1 MIIVTDRGCIKEI
14 EEAVSTLGGP
24 LTSSSNFRDEKHG
37 SISPN
42 IIIYEPDNGCP
53 RKNSPQQQSSLSK
66 QLSAILNSN
75 GSKGVIFASPHL
87 TYDIITDVILNCP
100 EKPHGFKI
108 LRHLYE
114 KTIGRVRRTS
124 SICNLCVVDLLKENL
139 SASSR
144 WSKRC
149 IDIVLSIIALI
160 LFSPVLVIVSVL
172 IKLTSKGPV
181 IFTQMRAGL
190 NGKPFKL
197 YKFRTMVSD
206 ADRILQD
213 YIDINKL
220 KEPVYKFRKDKRVT
234 PLGRILRKTSID
246 ELPQIFNVF
255 KGDMSWVGPRPEDV
269 RIVKCYNAVFKTR
282 LMAKPG
288 ITGLQ
293 QIKCRGINSMTERI
307 KYDNQYIEK
316 QSVWLDLKILFR
328 TIKVVL
334 SREGAW

>member
-1 MIIVTDRGCIKEI
+1 MIIVTDRGYVKEI
-14 EEAVSTLGGP
+14 EETMQLP
-24 LTSSSNFRDEKHG
+24 LTSYPNLRGGKHG
-37 SISPN
+37 ITSPN
-42 IIIYEPDNGCP
+42 IVLYEPNNGCP
-53 RKNSPQQQSSLSK
+53 RRNSPYQQSNLSK
-66 QLSAILNSN
+66 QLSTILSSN
-75 GSKGVIFASPHL
+75 GSTGVIFASPHL

-114 KTIGRVRRTS
+114 KTIGRVKRAAR
-124 SICNLCVVDLLKENL
+124 IGNLHVVDLLKENL
-139 SASSR
+139 PATSR

-149 IDIVLSIIALI
+149 IDIVLSITALMI
-160 LFSPVLVIVSVL
+160 FSPILLIVPVL
-172 IKLTSKGPV
+172 IKLTSKGPI

-197 YKFRTMVSD
+197 YKFRTMVLD
-206 ADRILQD
+206 AERILQN

-220 KEPVYKFRKDKRVT
+220 KEPVYKFREDKRVT

-246 ELPQIFNVF
+246 ELPQIFNAL

-269 RIVKCYNAVFKTR
+269 RIVKSYNALFKTR

-307 KYDNQYIEK
+307 KYDKQYIEE
-316 QSVWLDLKILFR
+316 QSVWLDLKILFQ

-334 SREGAW
+334 SRKGAW